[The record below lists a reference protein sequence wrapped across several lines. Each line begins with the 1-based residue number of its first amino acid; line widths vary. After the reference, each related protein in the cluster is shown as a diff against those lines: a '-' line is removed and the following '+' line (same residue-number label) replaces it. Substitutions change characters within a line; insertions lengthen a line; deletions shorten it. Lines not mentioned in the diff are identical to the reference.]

1 MPMVKPPHDS
11 PLAALGFDGDSQH
24 LYAVVLR
31 NARSAVADLAWE
43 SGLSPHRFGTA
54 LSRLKDAGLVTEASG
69 QLVPVPPEDGIGRML
84 VSRGAELRAARE
96 RLEDVRRALPAFAAE
111 HRQALALGD
120 EIVAGEVI
128 RGRDLVD
135 ALKAL
140 AVGAPGEMLW
150 LRPDQWRHDDGRRA
164 DEIIKELLAEGRAS
178 RVIYPA
184 RALEEA
190 PAVVRGRAALGEQVR
205 VLATLPTRM
214 AILGESVGLIPQRLG
229 TDAERVLVLRQEAV
243 VAALR
248 SWFDALWDQALPV
261 PGFDAYAEPST
272 LGDRRLL
279 LEQLSSGAKDEQI
292 ARALGLSLRTVRRRV
307 AELMESLGADSR
319 FAAGAEAVRRG
330 WL

>member
-1 MPMVKPPHDS
+1 MVRPSNDS
-11 PLAALGFDGDSQH
+11 PLAALDFDPDCQH

-31 NARSAVADLAWE
+31 NPRSAVHNLAWE
-43 SGLSPHRFGTA
+43 SGLAPERFAAA
-54 LSRLKDAGLVTEASG
+54 LARLQEAGLVTDAG
-69 QLVPVPPEDGIGRML
+69 DQVVPVPPEDSIGRIL

-111 HRQALALGD
+111 HKQALAIGD
-120 EIVAGEVI
+120 ETVAGEVI

-135 ALKAL
+135 GLRVL
-140 AVGAPGEMLW
+140 AASAPGEMLW

-164 DEIIKELLAEGRAS
+164 DEVIKELLAEGRPS

-205 VLATLPTRM
+205 VMAAVPTRL
-214 AILGESVGLIPQRLG
+214 AILGDSVGLIPQRLG

-243 VAALR
+243 VGALR
-248 SWFDALWDQALPV
+248 QWFDALWDQAMPV
-261 PGFDAYAEPST
+261 PGFDAYAQPDS

>member
-1 MPMVKPPHDS
+1 MRPSNDS
-11 PLAALGFDGDSQH
+11 PLAALGFDADCQH

-31 NARSAVADLAWE
+31 NPRSPVDDLAWE
-43 SGLSPHRFGTA
+43 SGLAPHRFAAA
-54 LSRLKDAGLVTEASG
+54 LGRLQDSGLVTDAG
-69 QLVPVPPEDGIGRML
+69 DQVVPVPPEEGIGRIL
-84 VSRGAELRAARE
+84 VSRGVELRAERE
-96 RLEDVRRALPAFAAE
+96 RLEDVRRALPSFAAD
-111 HRQALALGD
+111 HRQALAIG
-120 EIVAGEVI
+120 EETVAGEVI

-135 ALKAL
+135 GLRAL
-140 AVGAPGEMLW
+140 AAAAPGEMLW

-164 DEIIKELLAEGRAS
+164 DEVIKELLAQGRPS

-205 VLATLPTRM
+205 VMATVPTRM
-214 AILGESVGLIPQRLG
+214 AILGASVGLIPQRLG

-248 SWFDALWDQALPV
+248 SWFDALWDQAMPV
-261 PGFDAYAEPST
+261 PGFDAYAGPDT